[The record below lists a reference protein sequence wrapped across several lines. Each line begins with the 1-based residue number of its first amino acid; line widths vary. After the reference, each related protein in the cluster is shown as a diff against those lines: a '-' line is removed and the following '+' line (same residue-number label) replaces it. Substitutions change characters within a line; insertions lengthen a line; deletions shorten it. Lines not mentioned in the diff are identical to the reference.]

1 MAQAIGWGT
10 ADDADQGTLRGIA
23 LNKLRR
29 HHEGLVV
36 LAPVE
41 AAALLA
47 LIEKWHW
54 ERT

>member
-10 ADDADQGTLRGIA
+10 ADDADQGTLCEIA

-29 HHEGLVV
+29 YGAGHVV
-36 LAPVE
+36 LAPLE